1 MAETPAPAYRPD
13 VDGLRAL
20 AVAAVILYHANVPGF
35 AGGYVGVDVF
45 FVISGYLITLLIMS
59 SGHLEPRMHL
69 KEFYLRRARRILP
82 ALFVA
87 SLAATAAACFVLL
100 PVDLVRFARYLGAT
114 PLFVT
119 NVVAWINGSYFETA
133 LNPVALNHYWSIA
146 VEEQFY
152 LVYPAL
158 LLIVRRHV
166 PRHRLPVLIAI
177 AAASLALS
185 IWGSHYKPVASF
197 YLAGTRVWELLLG
210 AFVAFAARSA
220 VWSSYRVASEL
231 LAIVGL
237 VVIAGA
243 VFLYDS
249 TLEYPGAYALLPCV
263 ATAVLI
269 GVGHGRKTVVG
280 RILSWRVLVFTGL
293 ISYSLYLWH
302 WPIFSLYR
310 YYFISDIDAPR
321 AVLLIAVTYLVA
333 WLSWACIET
342 PIRSR
347 RVLASTRS
355 FVWAAIA
362 ANFLLL
368 AIALVLWTSGG
379 LPQRFSPE
387 VTAVATAPMHPDAVR
402 CMTMPPDK
410 VRAAQLCRF
419 GPPGAQLPKVV
430 VWGDSHALALLP
442 AYERLAWKHEVQLYF
457 VASASCGPLFGVAD
471 TRRHRMWQMNCSEFN
486 EAAVEAI
493 HKLDPR
499 LVILGGYWSYIDT
512 GIEPQDGAD
521 LRRGASLFRQG
532 LERSLQRISAPGRS
546 ICAVLGVPTVRRVVP
561 YAMAMAERRGIAPD
575 MIGVTRTDALDEYR
589 KVEAE
594 IRALARGGLVE
605 TVDPKTV
612 LCPGAACAFESHG
625 EPLYRDTNH
634 LSVTGAQLVAPAIEP
649 CFTKMSEGLR

>member
-20 AVAAVILYHANVPGF
+20 AVAAVILYHAHVPGF
-35 AGGYVGVDVF
+35 GGGYVGVDVF
-45 FVISGYLITLLIMS
+45 FVISGYLITLLIVS
-59 SGHLEPRMHL
+59 SGHLQPRMHL

-87 SLAATAAACFVLL
+87 SLTTAAAACLVLL
-100 PVDLVRFARYLGAT
+100 PADLVRFSKYLAAT

-119 NVVAWINGSYFETA
+119 NVVAWMNGSYFETL

-158 LLIVRRHV
+158 LLIVSRYL
-166 PRHRLPVLIAI
+166 PRHRLPVLLAI
-177 AAASLALS
+177 AAGSFALS
-185 IWGSHYKPVASF
+185 VWGSHYKPVSSF

-210 AFVAFAARSA
+210 ALVALTARVGGGAKNRIAMEALGILSL
-220 VWSSYRVASEL
+220 VA
-231 LAIVGL
+231 
-237 VVIAGA
+237 IAGT
-243 VFLYDS
+243 VFFYNA
-249 TLEYPGAYALLPCV
+249 TLEYPGAYAMVPCA

-269 GVGHGRKTVVG
+269 GIGHERSTFVG
-280 RILSWRVLVFTGL
+280 RLLSWRALVFTGL

-310 YYFISDIDAPR
+310 YYFISDLDGPR
-321 AVLLIAVTYLVA
+321 AALLIGVTYLVA
-333 WLSWACIET
+333 WLSWACIER
-342 PIRSR
+342 PVRSR
-347 RVLASTRS
+347 RAFATARS

-362 ANFLLL
+362 ANVLLL
-368 AIALVLWTSGG
+368 LVGLILWSSGG
-379 LPQRFSPE
+379 LPQRFSNE
-387 VTAVATAPMHPDAVR
+387 INAVATATLHPNAVR
-402 CMTMPPDK
+402 CMTKPPEQ
-410 VRAAQLCRF
+410 VRSAQVCRF

-442 AYERLAWKHEVQLYF
+442 AYERLAWAHGVQLYF

-471 TRRHRMWQMNCSEFN
+471 TRRHRMWQMSCSQFN

-493 HKLDPR
+493 RKLDSR

-512 GIEPQDGAD
+512 GIEPQNGAET
-521 LRRGASLFRQG
+521 RGGASLFEQG
-532 LERSLQRISAPGRS
+532 LERALQRISAPGRS

-561 YAMAMAERRGIAPD
+561 YAMAMAQRRGIAAD
-575 MIGVTRTDALDEYR
+575 MIGVSRRDAIAEYR
-589 KVEAE
+589 KVEGE
-594 IRALARGGLVE
+594 IRALERRGLLQ

-612 LCPGAACAFESHG
+612 LCAGARCAFESRG
-625 EPLYRDTNH
+625 EALYRDTNH

-649 CFTKMSEGLR
+649 CFAKISGRMR